1 MIYCVKYFNGS
12 HWSINRLSD
21 FVDAFLFATRNSEHF
36 QIWYQNSKKLSER
49 VLVAYQGEL
58 E

>member
-1 MIYCVKYFNGS
+1 MIYCVKYYNGL
-12 HWSINRLSD
+12 HWSVCRLSD
-21 FVDAFLFATRNSEHF
+21 FIEALLFATRNSERF
-36 QIWYQNSKKLSER
+36 QIWHQNSKKLSER